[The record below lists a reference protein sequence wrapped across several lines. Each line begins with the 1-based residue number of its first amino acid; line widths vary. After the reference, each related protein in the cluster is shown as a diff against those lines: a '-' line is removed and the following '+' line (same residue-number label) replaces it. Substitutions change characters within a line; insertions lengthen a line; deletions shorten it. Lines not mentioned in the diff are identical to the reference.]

1 MDDAAAA
8 APKPNGNWITAE
20 ATRLDVVLWPPP
32 AQSSELIVRFAVTES
47 HTWLPIGGAPPGWG
61 RQLRPPRDIAGEA
74 SMPLSTSGAD
84 YLLRENGS
92 HCRRLILDMAKQTL
106 GKEYGDLFFH
116 RDWEKVVPSGVEARV
131 AELVAARRQGGCTC
145 EVFVDV
151 SVHVRFLYLEARA
164 LLRECV
170 FLSAR
175 DRLWGTASGGGG
187 AGDVLDGDGAA
198 PSCSICFEEAAEATR
213 LPGCGHGFHSEC
225 IGKWF
230 QKASTCPVCR
240 RDKFE
245 YLSQSYRAVHDKMRS
260 DHEGSY

>member
-61 RQLRPPRDIAGEA
+61 RQLRPPRDIAGSSA
-74 SMPLSTSGAD
+74 HPVTV
-84 YLLRENGS
+84 
-92 HCRRLILDMAKQTL
+92 
-106 GKEYGDLFFH
+106 
-116 RDWEKVVPSGVEARV
+116 WEKVVPSGVEARV

-187 AGDVLDGDGAA
+187 GAGDVLDGDGAA
-198 PSCSICFEEAAEATR
+198 PPCSICFEEAAEATR